1 MTKTAAFRKIRGL
14 NNSSV
19 AQLVEQMT
27 VNHWVTGSSPVGG
40 AIYIKA
46 LASKDA
52 RAFLLVPTFGQFRN
66 AYTELKIQNYL
77 RDSVATE
84 TSTS

>member
-1 MTKTAAFRKIRGL
+1 
-14 NNSSV
+14 
-19 AQLVEQMT
+19 
-27 VNHWVTGSSPVGG
+27 
-40 AIYIKA
+40 
-46 LASKDA
+46 
-52 RAFLLVPTFGQFRN
+52 LVPTFGQFRN

>member
-1 MTKTAAFRKIRGL
+1 MFRKIRDL

-40 AIYIKA
+40 ANIKA
-46 LASKDA
+46 LAFYDDG
-52 RAFLLVPTFGQFRN
+52 AFLFALISRSHRGILKPLLFTLISINYF
-66 AYTELKIQNYL
+66 LKII
-77 RDSVATE
+77 T
-84 TSTS
+84 T

>member
-1 MTKTAAFRKIRGL
+1 MTITVSFRKIRGL

-40 AIYIKA
+40 AKYIKA
-46 LASKDA
+46 LASGDA
-52 RAFLLVPTFGQFRN
+52 KAFLL
-66 AYTELKIQNYL
+66 ELTL
-77 RDSVATE
+77 G
-84 TSTS
+84 